1 MSYDNIPPEKLILRD
16 VLAVDRTFLAN
27 ERTLLAYMRT
37 AIMLFISG
45 ITIIKLFS
53 ETPVMVVLGYG
64 MLPVSFLVAILG
76 SYRFR
81 KTNRMIKVSD
91 EKDASQLPPG

>member
-1 MSYDNIPPEKLILRD
+1 MSYDNIQMEKLILRD

-53 ETPVMVVLGYG
+53 ETSIMVTLGYS
-64 MLPVSFLVAILG
+64 MLPVSFLVAIIG

-81 KTNRMIKVSD
+81 KIKRMIQVSND
-91 EKDASQLPPG
+91 MDTNQIPPA